1 MRFYT
6 LLLCCLFQLN
16 LFAQTETDF
25 QLAFQKGNEAFTNQD
40 FEKAANIYEQILAK
54 GQTSFE
60 LYYNLGNAY
69 FRLNEIPKSILNYE
83 RALQIKPHHSD
94 AQYNLKLANQRTID
108 QISKTPPFFLI
119 QWWINWR
126 GLLSSTAWSILTI
139 IFAFIA
145 CVGLVFWQ
153 LGESR
158 KTKKIGFIVGFVCL
172 GLMILLG
179 LTAWQRYTYE
189 HNSNMAILFT
199 KEYHLKSGADD
210 SSPDVIL
217 LHEGT
222 KVELLDKIGL
232 WYKVRLPNG
241 EQGWLPIES
250 LVKI

>member
-6 LLLCCLFQLN
+6 ILLCCLFQFN
-16 LFAQTETDF
+16 LFAQTETEF
-25 QLAFQKGNEAFTNQD
+25 QSVFQKGNEAFTNQE

-54 GQTSFE
+54 EQISFE

-94 AQYNLKLANQRTID
+94 TQYNLKLANQRTID
-108 QISKTPPFFLI
+108 QISKTPPFFLV

-126 GLLSSTAWSILTI
+126 GLFSSTIWAILTI
-139 IFAFIA
+139 LMAFVA
-145 CVGLVFWQ
+145 CTGLAFWQ

-158 KTKKIGFIVGFVCL
+158 KIKKIGFIVGFGCL
-172 GLMILLG
+172 ALSILLG
-179 LTAWQRYTYE
+179 LTAWQRFSYE
-189 HNSNMAILFT
+189 QNSNMAILFT
-199 KEYHLKSGADD
+199 KEYPLKSGADD
-210 SSPDVIL
+210 SSPDVLL

-232 WYKVRLPNG
+232 WNKVRLPNG
-241 EQGWLPIES
+241 EQGWLPVES